1 MQKKQEMI
9 RNYSFAYILKR
20 KEKILNMNFIEKI
33 RHFFEKIFSK
43 KEKIKMLEEPKIIDV
58 SKESNKKKEDFIQ
71 SLKVKNL
78 ETVEKSKISTLI
90 CEGDGLGIKPK
101 MSA

>member
-1 MQKKQEMI
+1 
-9 RNYSFAYILKR
+9 
-20 KEKILNMNFIEKI
+20 MNFIEKI
-33 RHFFEKIFSK
+33 RQLFKNIFSK
-43 KEKIKMLEEPKIIDV
+43 KEKIKMLEEPKIMDV
-58 SKESNKKKEDFIQ
+58 SREINKKKEDFIQ

-78 ETVEKSKISTLI
+78 ETVKKSKISTLI